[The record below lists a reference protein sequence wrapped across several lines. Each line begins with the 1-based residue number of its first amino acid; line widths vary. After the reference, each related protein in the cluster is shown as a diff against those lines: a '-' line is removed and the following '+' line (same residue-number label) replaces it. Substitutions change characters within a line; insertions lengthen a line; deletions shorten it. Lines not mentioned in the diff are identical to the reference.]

1 MIKLPIKIVQ
11 LLWSCGN
18 NKVEHLNG
26 YDKEFSEATFDIV
39 STSPFVIQANSA
51 IILLTKDENDPNI
64 ETYQYVVLTN
74 KKPRKSE
81 FLKGNILSI
90 RWIKHP
96 KFTTL
101 HPNEI
106 TTSWRGKFLYKK
118 EDIPNSIF
126 GLRAPQL
133 GAIYAFMSKAQIHH
147 GRNIIVMPTGTGKTE
162 TMLSILI
169 ANQCAKVLITVP
181 SDALREQLSS
191 KFITLGILPKYGIVA
206 DDCNYPNVGVV
217 KEGMDYNGWNSLIE
231 ESNVIITTMPLITN
245 CEQAIINLLKE
256 KISHLFVDEAHHSEA
271 KTWSNFIDSFDD
283 EKVTLFTATPFRND
297 SRRLRGD
304 FIYNFSLK
312 DAQSQG
318 YYKPIKF
325 IPIRE
330 YDLIQADQHIAE
342 VAVSQLRSD
351 IENGYDHILMARCS
365 TKQRAKEVMEIYQQ
379 YSDLNPVMV
388 FSSMSNQKA
397 ILNDIKAQKHKIIV
411 CVNMLGEGFDMPE
424 LKIAAIHDAKQS
436 LPITLQFIGRFTRTS
451 YDSKLGNASFITNIA
466 YPPILEELEELYAKD
481 ADWNSLLPLLNDGTT
496 EQEKDFNQFIQSFGN
511 LELSK
516 IPFQSVNI
524 PLSATI
530 YRTSNTWN
538 PRAWEKILSPEIYD
552 YRFGSSTSEGD
563 TLVVIGGSIENVDW
577 GNVECVQNLLWNIL
591 VIHRYCTPNYNHA
604 YVYSTLS
611 ETEEVVKAVFGEEDT
626 NKVTGHCV
634 FRVFHD
640 VRRFAIVNFGGRK
653 ARMGNV
659 SFKSYYG
666 KDVQEG
672 ISMTEQKQLTANNLF
687 GNGYRNGERTSVGCS
702 IKGKIWSHTRGN
714 LLEYTKWARMIGKL
728 VEDESIDPDSF
739 IKNTLRVHTISKL
752 PPIAPIAIDW
762 DPELYRDYPE
772 HGIFL
777 THNAIDYQLWYATI
791 ELASYEIN
799 NTITFNILI
808 EDSKFTYKIEYCEKD
823 NHKTYHVRQ
832 ITGNRLKMR
841 YGSRLYN
848 DICDYFNNDDA
859 APVIYF
865 ADGSCLY
872 ANNLVGVNSDVV
884 PFSQEKLI
892 GIDWGDTKIANESQH
907 VEPYETDSIQYFF
920 SKYIWD
926 EFDLIYDDDGNGEIA
941 DLIGFKNENNAIHI
955 HLFHLKYAHGGKISN
970 MISNFYEVC
979 GQAQKCLKWNDR
991 DKSRELFSRLF
1002 ARKTKRYQGRECSR
1016 ILKGSEEELEQLS
1029 AQVNWKKDLIMHINI
1044 VQPGLSRSNPSSD
1057 ILNLLGC
1064 VASYIKDVSNIELN
1078 VYCNL

>member
-1 MIKLPIKIVQ
+1 MIKLPFEIIQ
-11 LLWSCGN
+11 LLWNCGN
-18 NKVEHLNG
+18 NRIEHLDG
-26 YDKEFSEATFDIV
+26 FAKEFCDATFDIV
-39 STSPFVIQANSA
+39 STSPFVIQANNTN
-51 IILLTKDENDPNI
+51 ILLTRDENDPSI
-64 ETYQYVVLTN
+64 ENYQYAVLTN
-74 KKPRKSE
+74 KKPRKSDII
-81 FLKGNILSI
+81 KGNIISI
-90 RWIKHP
+90 RWLKHP
-96 KFTTL
+96 NFKNL
-101 HPNEI
+101 QPNEI
-106 TTSWRGKFLYKK
+106 VASWRGKFLYKK
-118 EDIPNSIF
+118 ENIQESIL

-169 ANQCAKVLITVP
+169 ANQCPKVLITVP
-181 SDALREQLSS
+181 SDALRDQISN
-191 KFITLGILPKYGIVA
+191 KFLTLGILPEFGIVA
-206 DDCNYPNVGVV
+206 SDCNYPIVGVV
-217 KEGMDYNGWNSLIE
+217 KEGMDYNGWYTLIE
-231 ESNVIITTMPLITN
+231 KSNVIITTMPLITN
-245 CEQAIINLLKE
+245 CESAIIDLFKE

-271 KTWSNFIDSFDD
+271 KTWSEFIDSFDD

-297 SRRLRGD
+297 NRRLRGE

-312 DAQSQG
+312 EAQSQG

-330 YDLIQADQHIAE
+330 YDLAKADKCIAE
-342 VAVSQLRSD
+342 VAVNQLRSD
-351 IENGYDHILMARCS
+351 LENEYDHILMARCS
-365 TKQRAKEVMEIYQQ
+365 TKQRAKEIMEIYQQ
-379 YSDLNPVMV
+379 YPDLNPVMV
-388 FSSMSNQKA
+388 FSLMPYQKA
-397 ILNDIKAQKHKIIV
+397 ILKDIKDKKHKIIV

-451 YDSKLGNASFITNIA
+451 YDSNLGNASFITNIA

-496 EQEKDFNQFIQSFGN
+496 QQEKDFNQFIQSFGN
-511 LELSK
+511 LESSK
-516 IPFQSVNI
+516 IPFQSINI
-524 PLSATI
+524 PLSAII

-538 PRAWEKILSPEIYD
+538 PKAWENILSPEIYN
-552 YRFGSSTSEGD
+552 YRFGSSTADGD

-591 VIHRYCTPNYNHA
+591 VIHRYCTPKYNHA
-604 YVYSTLS
+604 YVFSTLN
-611 ETEEVVKAVFGEEDT
+611 ETDNIVKAIFGEDDVI
-626 NKVTGHCV
+626 KISGHCV

-672 ISMTEQKQLTANNLF
+672 ISMTEKKQLTANNLF
-687 GNGYRNGERTSVGCS
+687 GNGCRNGERISVGCS
-702 IKGKIWSHTRGN
+702 VKGKIWSHTRGN

-728 VEDESIDPDSF
+728 VEDENIDPDSF
-739 IKNTLRVHTISKL
+739 IQNTLRVYSISEL
-752 PPIAPIAIDW
+752 PPIMPIAIDW

-772 HGIFL
+772 HGIYL
-777 THNAIDYQLWYATI
+777 THNAIDYQFWYATI
-791 ELASYEIN
+791 ELAEYEIKN
-799 NTITFNILI
+799 SVTFNII
-808 EDSKFTYKIEYCEKD
+808 IDNFKFTYVIEYYEKD
-823 NHKTYHVRQ
+823 NHKTYHVKQ
-832 ITGNRLKMR
+832 VSGNRLKIR
-841 YGSRLYN
+841 YGTRLYD

-859 APVIYF
+859 VPVIYF

-872 ANNLVGVNSDVV
+872 ANNLVRVNSDIV

-892 GIDWGDTKIANESQH
+892 GIDWDNTKIENESQH

-926 EFDLIYDDDGNGEIA
+926 KFDLIYDDDGSGEIA
-941 DLIGFKNENNAIHI
+941 DLIGFKNENNAIHM
-955 HLFHLKYAHGGKISN
+955 HLFHLKYAHEGRVSN
-970 MISNFYEVC
+970 LISNFYEVC

-991 DKSRELFSRLF
+991 DKSRQLFNRLF
-1002 ARKTKRYQGRECSR
+1002 ARKIKKYQGRECSR

-1029 AQVNWKKDLIMHINI
+1029 SQVNWKKDLIMHINI
-1044 VQPGLSRSNPSSD
+1044 VQPGLSCSKPSQD

-1064 VASYIKDVSNIELN
+1064 VASYIKDVSNIDLN

>member
-1 MIKLPIKIVQ
+1 MIKLPFEIIQ

-18 NKVEHLNG
+18 NRVEHLNG
-26 YDKEFSEATFDIV
+26 FATEFSEATFDIV
-39 STSPFVIQANSA
+39 STSPFVIRANNTE
-51 IILLTKDENDPNI
+51 ILLTRDENDHSI
-64 ETYQYVVLTN
+64 DGYQYVVLTN
-74 KKPRKSE
+74 KIPRKSE
-81 FLKGNILSI
+81 FLRGNILSI

-96 KFTTL
+96 KIDTL
-101 HPNEI
+101 RPEEI
-106 TTSWRGKFLYKK
+106 TASWRGKFLYKK
-118 EDIPNSIF
+118 ENIQESIL

-133 GAIYAFMSKAQIHH
+133 GAIYAFISKAQIHH

-169 ANQCAKVLITVP
+169 ANQCAKVLVTVP
-181 SDALREQLSS
+181 SDALRDQLAN
-191 KFITLGILPKYGIVA
+191 KFLTLGVLHKFGIVTS
-206 DDCNYPNVGVV
+206 DCSYPNVGIV
-217 KEGMDYNGWNSLIE
+217 KEGMDYNGWYTLIE
-231 ESNVIITTMPLITN
+231 KSNVIITTMPLITN
-245 CEQAIINLLKE
+245 CESEIINLLKE
-256 KISHLFVDEAHHSEA
+256 NISHLFVDEAHHSEA
-271 KTWSNFIDSFDD
+271 KTWSEFIDSFDD

-297 SRRLRGD
+297 SRRLKGD
-304 FIYNFSLK
+304 FIYNFSEK

-330 YDLIQADQHIAE
+330 YDLIQADKHIAE
-342 VAVSQLRSD
+342 VAVKQLRSD
-351 IENGYDHILMARCS
+351 MENGYDHILMARCS

-388 FSSMSNQKA
+388 FSSMPNQKS
-397 ILNDIKAQKHKIIV
+397 ILNNIKDKKHKIIV

-451 YDSKLGNASFITNIA
+451 YDSNLGNASFITNIA

-496 EQEKDFNQFIQSFGN
+496 EQEKDFNQFIQSFNN

-516 IPFQSVNI
+516 IPFQSINI
-524 PLSATI
+524 PLSAVI

-538 PRAWEKILSPEIYD
+538 PKAWENILSPEIYD
-552 YRFGSSTSEGD
+552 YRFGSSTTDGD

-591 VIHRYCTPNYNHA
+591 VIHRYCTPKYNHA

-611 ETEEVVKAVFGEEDT
+611 ETDEIVKAIFGEDDT
-626 NKVTGHCV
+626 CKISGHCV

-640 VRRFAIVNFGGRK
+640 IRRFAIVNFGGRK

-687 GNGYRNGERTSVGCS
+687 GNGYRRGERVSVGCS
-702 IKGKIWSHTRGN
+702 VKGKIWSHTRGN

-728 VEDESIDPDSF
+728 VENEKIDPNSF
-739 IKNTLRVHTISKL
+739 INNTLRVQAISEL
-752 PPIAPIAIDW
+752 PQIAPIAIDW

-777 THNAIDYQLWYATI
+777 SHNLVDYQLWYATI
-791 ELASYEIN
+791 ELADYEIKS
-799 NTITFNILI
+799 TITFNILI
-808 EDSKFTYKIEYCEKD
+808 EDSKFTYIIEYSEQDSRPIYRVK
-823 NHKTYHVRQ
+823 Q
-832 ITGNRLKMR
+832 IRGNKLKMR
-841 YGSRLYN
+841 YGTRLYD

-872 ANNLVGVNSDVV
+872 ANNLVRVNSDII
-884 PFSQEKLI
+884 PFPQEKLI
-892 GIDWGDTKIANESQH
+892 GIDWADTKIENESQH
-907 VEPYETDSIQYFF
+907 VVPYETDSIQYYF
-920 SKYIWD
+920 SRYIS
-926 EFDLIYDDDGNGEIA
+926 EKFDLIYDDDGSGEIA
-941 DLIGFKNENNAIHI
+941 DLIGFKNENNAIHM
-955 HLFHLKYAHGGKISN
+955 HLVHLKYAHGGKISN

-991 DKSRELFSRLF
+991 DKSRQLFNRLF
-1002 ARKTKRYQGRECSR
+1002 ARKIKKYQGRECSR
-1016 ILKGSEEELEQLS
+1016 ILKGTEEELEQLS
-1029 AQVNWKKDLIMHINI
+1029 SQVNWKKDLIMHINI
-1044 VQPGLSRSNPSSD
+1044 VQPGLSCSNPSPN

-1064 VASYIKDVSNIELN
+1064 VSSYIKDVSNIDLN